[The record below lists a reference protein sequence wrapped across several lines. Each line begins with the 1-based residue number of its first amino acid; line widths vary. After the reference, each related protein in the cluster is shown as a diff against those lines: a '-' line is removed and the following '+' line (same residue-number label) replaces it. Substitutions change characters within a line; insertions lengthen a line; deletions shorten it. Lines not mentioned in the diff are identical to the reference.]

1 MSDLFKTR
9 KKVEEGAEW
18 RGTID
23 VEIEGDSMELSV
35 RQMYDP
41 EFWEVMSLV
50 DTDELEDLQAELP
63 DEKMEEFQELRDKD
77 DLSEKEE
84 KKLSNLQEEL
94 ENEEVNM
101 FDTLSDDTFE
111 GIRRAAKYGWVP
123 DEHDAREA
131 LTQYGQ
137 EIQDEYG
144 QATTE
149 EATDWL
155 QENYIEPTVDRA
167 TGFASFAIGI
177 KVLTET
183 IGDTGNS
190 ES

>member
-18 RGTID
+18 RGEIN
-23 VEIEGDSMELSV
+23 VELDGDTMTLAV

-50 DTDELEDLQAELP
+50 DTDELEALQDQLPEEKMEEFKELRDKDILTDEEEERLSDLQAEL
-63 DEKMEEFQELRDKD
+63 DSEEID
-77 DLSEKEE
+77 
-84 KKLSNLQEEL
+84 
-94 ENEEVNM
+94 M
-101 FDTLSDDTFE
+101 FEALSDDTFA
-111 GIRRAAKYGWVP
+111 GIRQAAKYGWVP
-123 DEHDAREA
+123 DDEDCREA
-131 LTQYGQ
+131 L
-137 EIQDEYG
+137 IEYG
-144 QATTE
+144 GEIEEEYGRTTQE
-149 EATDWL
+149 EAEKWL
-155 QENYIEPTVDRA
+155 NEHYIAPTVDKA
-167 TGFASFAIGI
+167 TGFSSFAIGI